1 MPFYSV
7 AFHLLSQGQLDEALD
22 IVNQTE
28 ITPPVGMDEM
38 DIELYTRRIRAVCA
52 CLLIGR
58 KWFKKYYFSAS
69 FIQKKTI

>member
-1 MPFYSV
+1 M

-58 KWFKKYYFSAS
+58 KWF
-69 FIQKKTI
+69 

>member
-1 MPFYSV
+1 M
-7 AFHLLSQGQLDEALD
+7 SQGQLDEALD

-58 KWFKKYYFSAS
+58 KWFGKIIIFQQVLNRKL
-69 FIQKKTI
+69 